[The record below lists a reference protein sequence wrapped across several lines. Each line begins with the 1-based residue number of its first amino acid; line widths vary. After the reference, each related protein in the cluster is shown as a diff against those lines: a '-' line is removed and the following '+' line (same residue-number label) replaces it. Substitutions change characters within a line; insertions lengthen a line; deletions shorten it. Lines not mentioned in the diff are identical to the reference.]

1 MRASESDTW
10 LAKMNEHVQNKFI
23 RHYSKK
29 CDAHEA
35 PIFKY
40 KRLGGGGEEV
50 VVALKLK
57 ASGEMAKTCIQIK
70 GSVP

>member
-1 MRASESDTW
+1 M
-10 LAKMNEHVQNKFI
+10 QNKFI

-29 CDAHEA
+29 YYAHEA

-50 VVALKLK
+50 VVVQKLK
-57 ASGEMAKTCIQIK
+57 ASGEMAKTNKFMMHTDKRINAFK
-70 GSVP
+70 FR